1 MTPDPGPRSS
11 EEERREV
18 TIKRVIDGKF
28 GIDEQYRIVK
38 LSNGEPIPSDEPLF
52 LLRGRDRLAIRT
64 LDFYHDKSQEDG
76 CNDYHFS
83 VLDPAA
89 EAFRKFAQERPERMK
104 QPSITRGR

>member
-1 MTPDPGPRSS
+1 M
-11 EEERREV
+11 

-38 LSNGEPIPSDEPLF
+38 LSNGEPIPDDEPLF

-64 LDFYHDKSQEDG
+64 LRFYHDESREDG

-83 VLDPAA
+83 ALDPAV
-89 EAFRKFAQERPERMK
+89 ETFRKFAQEHPERMK